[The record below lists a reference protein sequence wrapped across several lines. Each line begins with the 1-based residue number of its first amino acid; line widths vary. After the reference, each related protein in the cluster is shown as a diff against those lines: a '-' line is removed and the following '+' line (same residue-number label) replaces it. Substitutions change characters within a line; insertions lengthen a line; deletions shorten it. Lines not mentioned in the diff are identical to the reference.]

1 MIKSCVYILYIKE
14 RVLLLMMM
22 AAAAARSDIRKCEDE
37 AGATDVHCVI
47 IATSHSFI
55 YLHPKQAKLI
65 SFRFLYL
72 AIAVSSPMTV
82 LNTEKERKK
91 SNSKTK
97 TTLRSHQSISGP
109 Q

>member
-1 MIKSCVYILYIKE
+1 M
-14 RVLLLMMM
+14 
-22 AAAAARSDIRKCEDE
+22 AARSDTRKGEDE
-37 AGATDVHCVI
+37 AGATDVHCV

-72 AIAVSSPMTV
+72 ATAVSSPMTV
-82 LNTEKERKK
+82 LNTEKEREKK
-91 SNSKTK
+91 VEIVKLTK

-109 Q
+109 E